1 MTCRLRLKGVHN
13 PMRRCVILGG
23 GGHAR
28 VLIDSLLLVGQ
39 VELHG
44 ILLPDESQWGSDVF
58 GVPVLGGDELLPSLA
73 AQGVDSFV
81 VGLGSV
87 GDSSIRKRLF
97 RYGLDQGLDVLSV
110 CHPKAILSPRARYGR
125 GGQFLPGSIV
135 NAGAVIGENVIIN
148 SGAII
153 EHDCQ
158 IGDNVHV
165 ATGAHL
171 SGTVIV
177 GAGAHIGTG
186 AVVRQGIEIG
196 ENALV
201 GAGAVVVKN
210 VPPDT
215 LVIGVPAHPRE

>member
-1 MTCRLRLKGVHN
+1 
-13 PMRRCVILGG
+13 MRRCVILGG

-28 VLIDSLLLVGQ
+28 VLIDALFLMEQ
-39 VELHG
+39 VTLYG
-44 ILLPDESQWGSDVF
+44 ILLPDKTLWGSDVF

-87 GDSSIRKRLF
+87 GDSSLRQRLF
-97 RYGLDQGLDVLSV
+97 RYGLEQGLDVLSV
-110 CHPKAILSPRARYGR
+110 CHPNAVLSPRASYWR

-153 EHDCQ
+153 EHDCL
-158 IGDNVHV
+158 IGDHVHV

-171 SGTVIV
+171 SGTVQV
-177 GAGAHIGTG
+177 GEGAHIGTG
-186 AVVRQGIEIG
+186 AVVRQGITIG
-196 ENALV
+196 KNAIV
-201 GAGAVVVKN
+201 GAGAVVVKD

-215 LVIGVPAHPRE
+215 LVIGVPARPRQK

>member
-1 MTCRLRLKGVHN
+1 MKGARN

-28 VLIDSLLLVGQ
+28 VLIDAILLVGQ

-44 ILLPDESQWGSDVF
+44 ILLPDESLWGSDVF
-58 GVPVLGGDELLPSLA
+58 GVPVLGGDALLSSLV

-87 GDSSIRKRLF
+87 GDSSIREKLYH
-97 RYGLDQGLDVLSV
+97 YGLDLGLDVLSV
-110 CHPKAILSPRARYGR
+110 CHPAAILSPRARYGR

-135 NAGAVIGENVIIN
+135 NAGAVIGENVIVN
-148 SGAII
+148 SGAIV

-158 IGDNVHV
+158 IGDHVHI

-171 SGTVIV
+171 SGTVQI
-177 GAGAHIGTG
+177 GEGAHIGTG
-186 AVVRQGIEIG
+186 AIVRQGIKIG
-196 ENALV
+196 TNALV
-201 GAGAVVVKN
+201 GAGAVVVKD

-215 LVIGVPAHPRE
+215 LVTGVPAHPRQTST

>member
-1 MTCRLRLKGVHN
+1 
-13 PMRRCVILGG
+13 MRRCVILGG

-28 VLIDSLLLVGQ
+28 VLMDALLLVGQ
-39 VELHG
+39 VELYG
-44 ILLPDESQWGSDVF
+44 ILLPDESLWGSDVF
-58 GVPVLGGDELLPSLA
+58 SVPVLGGDALLPSLP

-81 VGLGSV
+81 VGLGSI
-87 GDSSIRKRLF
+87 GDSSIRERLF
-97 RYGLDQGLDVLSV
+97 RYGLAQGLEVLSV
-110 CHPKAILSPRARYGR
+110 CHPKAILSLRASYGR

-153 EHDCQ
+153 EHDCR
-158 IGDNVHV
+158 IGDHVHV

-177 GAGAHIGTG
+177 GKGAHIGTG
-186 AVVRQGIEIG
+186 AVVRQGIKIG
-196 ENALV
+196 EDAIV

-215 LVIGVPAHPRE
+215 LVIGVPARPIQK

>member
-1 MTCRLRLKGVHN
+1 
-13 PMRRCVILGG
+13 MRRCVILGG

-28 VLIDSLLLVGQ
+28 VLIDSLLLTEQ

-44 ILLPDESQWGSDVF
+44 ILLPDESLWGSDVF
-58 GVPVLGGDELLPSLA
+58 AVPVLGGDELLPGLVE
-73 AQGVDSFV
+73 QGVDSFV
-81 VGLGSV
+81 VGLGSI
-87 GDSSIRKRLF
+87 GNNSLRQRLF
-97 RYGLDQGLDVLSV
+97 HYGLEQGLDILSV
-110 CHPKAILSPRARYGR
+110 CHPRAVLSPRACYGR
-125 GGQFLPGSIV
+125 GGQFLPGCIV

-158 IGDNVHV
+158 IGDHAHV

-177 GAGAHIGTG
+177 GEGAHIGTG
-186 AVVRQGIEIG
+186 AVVRQGIKIG
-196 ENALV
+196 QNALV
-201 GAGAVVVKN
+201 GAGAVVVKD

-215 LVIGVPAHPRE
+215 LVIGVPARPR